1 MPGEGS
7 VHKVRTKTRLA
18 DGTERIRYRW
28 VAQVSTG
35 PRGARVLQRRYAPWD
50 DNTRRRATALL
61 ADLQA
66 ERKGEDPRTLGE
78 YLPSWLA
85 RYSSRSKVGPSQAAN
100 AAGIVKLHLLPVLRD
115 TRLVD
120 VKPST
125 VEAVLART
133 GAARSPSTTRHVY
146 NVLAVALEDARK
158 DGLIPTNPARDV
170 ARPHVPR
177 TRKPP
182 WSLAEVGRFLEAA
195 RDDEYYPLFVL
206 ASATGLRQGELLGL
220 RWEDVDLDAGR
231 LTASLQLQR
240 RKDPERPRRKKYA
253 LVPRKGDGEAY
264 TVELPAIAVDALRDH
279 RARQPAALDGG
290 MVFVTERGRPV
301 SGSVVT
307 HRLQRIADAA
317 GLPRRDFHSLRRFRA
332 SLGPLLN
339 IDPKVTQGQLGHA
352 NIQTTLGI
360 YTYTDPAQARA
371 AAALVD
377 AALRRVG

>member
-7 VHKVRTKTRLA
+7 VYKVKTRTKLA
-18 DGTERIRYRW
+18 DGTVKVRYRW
-28 VAQVSTG
+28 VAQISVG
-35 PRGARVLQRRYAPWD
+35 PRSGRDLQRRYAPWA

-61 ADLQA
+61 AEMMA
-66 ERKGEDPRTLGE
+66 ERKPVEMMTLGE

-85 RYSSRSKVGPSQAAN
+85 RYSVRSKVGPSQAAN
-100 AAGIVKLHLLPVLRD
+100 AAGIVKWHLLPVLRD
-115 TRLVD
+115 TPLRD
-120 VKPST
+120 VRPST

-133 GAARSPSTTRHVY
+133 SAARSPSTTRHVY

-158 DGLIPTNPARDV
+158 DRLIPANPARDV
-170 ARPHVPR
+170 TRPSVPK

-182 WSLAEVGRFLEAA
+182 WSLAEMQRFLDAVKG
-195 RDDEYYPLFVL
+195 DEYEALFVL
-206 ASATGLRQGELLGL
+206 AAATGLRQGELLGL
-220 RWEDVDLDAGR
+220 AWADVDLDAGR

-240 RKDPERPRRKKYA
+240 RPDPKRPSRMAYV
-253 LVPRKGDGEAY
+253 LVPRKGDGDAY
-264 TVELPAIAVDALRDH
+264 TVELPAIAVEALRQH
-279 RARQPAALDGG
+279 RERQPVALDGG

-307 HRLQRIADAA
+307 HRLQAIAATA

-332 SLGPLLN
+332 SLGPLLH

-352 NIQTTLGI
+352 NIATTLGI